1 MASKRISAEA
11 ELKALKADNLSLV
24 NDLEKQNILYQ
35 QIRAE
40 LKAHELSFSGA
51 FSELAQAK
59 VKVEAELATWQKKA
73 IAAEYE
79 AVRYHGIWDLL
90 KASMGDIDTECPISW
105 LDEKMTELEGQPA
118 KIARINFA
126 SRI

>member
-40 LKAHELSFSGA
+40 LKAHELSFNRM
-51 FSELAQAK
+51 FR
-59 VKVEAELATWQKKA
+59 AEWRN
-73 IAAEYE
+73 
-79 AVRYHGIWDLL
+79 V
-90 KASMGDIDTECPISW
+90 
-105 LDEKMTELEGQPA
+105 
-118 KIARINFA
+118 
-126 SRI
+126 